1 MKKNIVKYNPLLK
14 EIAGQLR
21 KNGTPAEIRLW
32 AYLKG
37 KQLRGFDFHRQKPMD
52 NFVLDFYCPAL
63 KLAIEI
69 DGSSHNDKYDI
80 DKFRQRRLES
90 LGLRFLRFQ
99 DKDVMKNIEA
109 VLNAI
114 NGWIDEH
121 TPPFGHPSQEGK
133 K

>member
-14 EIAGQLR
+14 EIAGKLR

-52 NFVLDFYCPAL
+52 NFILDFYCPAL

-80 DKFRQRRLES
+80 DKILSEKNFI
-90 LGLRFLRFQ
+90 GFQ
-99 DKDVMKNIEA
+99 I
-109 VLNAI
+109 
-114 NGWIDEH
+114 
-121 TPPFGHPSQEGK
+121 FK
-133 K
+133 KFEVNERNLQKIVKTEEKA